1 MRRLVIAAASLGLL
15 VMAARAF
22 TQPAEPA
29 RVEIGDVSY
38 SQDDISLSE
47 CILGGGTAYFA
58 PQCGADKHKLS
69 QYLGCNVHPKS
80 IPPPCQ

>member
-1 MRRLVIAAASLGLL
+1 MRRLVIAAASLGLI

-22 TQPAEPA
+22 TANSEPP
-29 RVEIGDVSY
+29 RVEVGDVSY

-47 CILGGGTAYFA
+47 CILAGGTAYFA